1 MDEFIYLLANPN
13 HIKKKQKIQ
22 QNSLENEIFSV
33 LKQKLKQ
40 YSVNEMFKKE
50 ILLKLE
56 TILFEYTIQSTI
68 DDIIEKIEW
77 NSSNKVSDEIL
88 SMN

>member
-56 TILFEYTIQSTI
+56 TIFFEYTIQSTI

>member
-1 MDEFIYLLANPN
+1 MDDFIYLLANPN

-33 LKQKLKQ
+33 LKQKLKK

-50 ILLKLE
+50 ILFKLE

>member
-50 ILLKLE
+50 ILFKLE

>member
-1 MDEFIYLLANPN
+1 MDFIYLLANPN
-13 HIKKKQKIQ
+13 HIKKKKDKQ
-22 QNSLENEIFSV
+22 QNNLENEVFSF

-40 YSVNEMFKKE
+40 YSVNDMFKKE
-50 ILLKLE
+50 ILVKLE
-56 TILFEYTIQSTI
+56 TILFEYTLQSTI

-77 NSSNKVSDEIL
+77 NSSNKLSEEIL